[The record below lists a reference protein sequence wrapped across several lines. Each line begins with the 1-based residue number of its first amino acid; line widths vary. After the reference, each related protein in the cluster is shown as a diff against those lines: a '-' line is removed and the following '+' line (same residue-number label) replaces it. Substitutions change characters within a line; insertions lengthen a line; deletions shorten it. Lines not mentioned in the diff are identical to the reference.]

1 MDRRSLARL
10 LATLVVAGLALAVGW
25 MAGRD
30 RGRAELRQLQ
40 ARIAVR
46 DNNARTIRE
55 VIRSYRLDRD
65 ESPCALADLVSA
77 GFLRIVPIEPMSGR
91 ADGWIEVRGAATEH
105 CPGGELVDVDAVLRP
120 PS

>member
-1 MDRRSLARL
+1 MGSRTVLRSVV
-10 LATLVVAGLALAVGW
+10 TLVVAALAFAAGW
-25 MAGRD
+25 TAGRE
-30 RGRAELRQLQ
+30 RERAVLRELQ

-55 VIRSYRLDRD
+55 VIRSYRIERG
-65 ESPCALADLVSA
+65 ESPCALADLVA
-77 GFLRIVPIEPMSGR
+77 EGYLRVMPIEPLSGR

>member
-10 LATLVVAGLALAVGW
+10 LVTLAVAGLAFAAGW

-30 RGRAELRQLQ
+30 RGRADLRQLQ

-46 DNNARTIRE
+46 DNNARNIRE
-55 VIRSYRLDRD
+55 VIRSYRIDRG
-65 ESPCALADLVSA
+65 ESPCALVDLVA
-77 GFLRIVPIEPMSGR
+77 ADYLRAMPTEPLSGR
-91 ADGWIEVRGAATEH
+91 VDGWIEVRGAATEA
-105 CPGGELVDVDAVLRP
+105 CPGGELVDVYSVLRL

>member
-1 MDRRSLARL
+1 MAARPVVRLVTTLA
-10 LATLVVAGLALAVGW
+10 VAGLAFALGW
-25 MAGRD
+25 LAGRD
-30 RGRAELRQLQ
+30 RGWSELRQLQ

-55 VIRSYRLDRD
+55 VVRSYRLDRG
-65 ESPCALADLVSA
+65 ESPCSLADLVA
-77 GFLRIVPIEPMSGR
+77 AEYLRAVPIEPMSGR
-91 ADGWIEVRGAATEH
+91 VDGWIEVRGAATEH

>member
-1 MDRRSLARL
+1 MGSRTVLRSVVP
-10 LATLVVAGLALAVGW
+10 LVVAALAFAAGW
-25 MAGRD
+25 TAGRE
-30 RGRAELRQLQ
+30 RERAVLRELQ

-55 VIRSYRLDRD
+55 VIRSYRLDHGA
-65 ESPCALADLVSA
+65 SPCALADLVA
-77 GFLRIVPIEPMSGR
+77 EDYLRTTPIEPLSGR

-120 PS
+120 PA